1 MRLLLGMIL
10 GSALTIGVA
19 YVHDSM
25 VSPPTPTETAR
36 VDSRPMVNW
45 DAVNNSW
52 SYWKTRV
59 QYGWTKLTENTP
71 SIPKSLR

>member
-19 YVHDSM
+19 YVHDST
-25 VSPPTPTETAR
+25 VSPPPGTAR
-36 VDSRPMVNW
+36 VESRPMVNW